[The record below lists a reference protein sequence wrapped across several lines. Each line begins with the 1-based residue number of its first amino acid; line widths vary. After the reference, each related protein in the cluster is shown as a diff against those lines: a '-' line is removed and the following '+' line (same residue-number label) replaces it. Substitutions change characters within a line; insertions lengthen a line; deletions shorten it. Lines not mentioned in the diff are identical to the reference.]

1 MAYTNVM
8 LLVFIYSPYEF
19 DAFQQNYTQH
29 IFDGVN
35 NDLERAY
42 EDSLK
47 LVTVLSVIIFWF
59 IKSHCLTDECTTSSL
74 FNRSGGDKITGFLG
88 VVFVITPLSVADHRA
103 LQPGHQI
110 RLRAHRKDVP
120 LDRPDAGF
128 GLADLRCHE

>member
-1 MAYTNVM
+1 LQPTR
-8 LLVFIYSPYEF
+8 
-19 DAFQQNYTQH
+19 DALALRISFQQNYTQH

-59 IKSHCLTDECTTSSL
+59 IKSHCLTDEWHHEFAVQPERRRQDHRL
-74 FNRSGGDKITGFLG
+74 SGRGIRDH
-88 VVFVITPLSVADHRA
+88 VHPLSVADHRA
-103 LQPGHQI
+103 FQPGHQI

-120 LDRPDAGF
+120 LDRPGAGF